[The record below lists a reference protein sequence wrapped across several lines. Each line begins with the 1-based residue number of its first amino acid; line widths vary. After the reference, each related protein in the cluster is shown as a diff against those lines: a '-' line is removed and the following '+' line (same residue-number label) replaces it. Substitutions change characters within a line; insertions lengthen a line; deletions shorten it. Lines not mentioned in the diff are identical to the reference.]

1 MLETKLHTYTKVVE
15 DEEYSIIR
23 KNIQDK
29 ICNDDVAILANT
41 HKPSF
46 LPLMEDREMAL
57 KIWQDTPVVESP
69 AKMVLRNVLNFF
81 QLPFISKTSSRIKK
95 YMHDLQGPSHS
106 ASLPDTVIRKLREV

>member
-1 MLETKLHTYTKVVE
+1 MLQQQQEKAR
-15 DEEYSIIR
+15 EEEMR
-23 KNIQDK
+23 RE
-29 ICNDDVAILANT
+29 
-41 HKPSF
+41 
-46 LPLMEDREMAL
+46 MEDREMAL

-106 ASLPDTVIRKLREV
+106 ASLPDTVTSSLRALASA